1 LRPKLIDIGVQA
13 IGSVGSREA
22 AVASGAG
29 KVCTLLIESQSGA
42 AVESDM
48 LPLLRD
54 WLDRAAL
61 ITERQVGEVAEGIE
75 ILVDDG
81 LLGVALGLV
90 LAAQLDDLAARRR
103 VQIGALRLGAD
114 SADILGQFSWP
125 RSTASAID
133 EIAQTVA
140 VGGVDAVMADGGAR
154 RGWHRGFGPAGHGMH
169 S

>member
-1 LRPKLIDIGVQA
+1 VKPPSRQVLEKFAPSSSNLNPARPWKA
-13 IGSVGSREA
+13 ICSRF
-22 AVASGAG
+22 
-29 KVCTLLIESQSGA
+29 
-42 AVESDM
+42 
-48 LPLLRD
+48 LRD